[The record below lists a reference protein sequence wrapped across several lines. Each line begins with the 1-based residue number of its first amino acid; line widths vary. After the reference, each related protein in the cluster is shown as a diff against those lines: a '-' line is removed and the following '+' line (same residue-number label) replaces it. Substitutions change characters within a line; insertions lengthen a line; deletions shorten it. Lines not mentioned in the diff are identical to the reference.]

1 MPAKSPPFL
10 MWYDD
15 NPRLS
20 VSHKIAAAMAA
31 YRDRFHGVQPTLV
44 LVNEADLTEVAG
56 VQVRAVA
63 TVGRNTYWVGQTEQR
78 EAPEAPLHAPLHAL
92 PPATSVPQRSGARR
106 PRVPKHP

>member
-44 LVNEADLTEVAG
+44 LVNEADLTDVAG

-63 TVGRNTYWVGQTEQR
+63 TVGRNTYWVGQTEPR
-78 EAPEAPLHAPLHAL
+78 ETPETPLEAQ
-92 PPATSVPQRSGARR
+92 PPARSDPQRSTARR
-106 PRVPKHP
+106 PRTPEHP